1 MKEIPSDDAFVSNML
16 SSTLNG
22 QMILTARSSNPS
34 LFEGTVNMIKDA
46 INRINS
52 RSLSPVQKATIFNGG
67 STDGLDSQ
75 MIEDIRLL
83 RTYGILAEANS

>member
-1 MKEIPSDDAFVSNML
+1 ML

-52 RSLSPVQKATIFNGG
+52 RSLSPAQKATIFNGG